1 MRARPLIGL
10 APAGLALAALGF
22 SSPGGGAT
30 SSSDRKPDRSIS
42 RTARPAG
49 PLTRLERAVHPDGP
63 TAHRVEVTLGR
74 SARGRPITAT
84 ATDGLGNGQSGE
96 GEGTLVLVFG
106 CIHGDECAGMRA
118 VAHSERGCPPCG
130 DGLVTVPNL
139 NPDGLALGTRVNA
152 RGVDLNRNFASDW
165 RPIGV
170 PGDPEHSG
178 PAPFSEAET
187 RIARRL
193 IKALHPDVT
202 IWFHQQQERL
212 VRAWG
217 PSIPAARTYARLAGE
232 PFRRMPWLDGT
243 APNWQNHRFPGTS
256 SFVVELPLSG
266 PTHSG
271 RHGQAIFELAHGLE
285 GPARG

>member
-1 MRARPLIGL
+1 VVR
-10 APAGLALAALGF
+10 
-22 SSPGGGAT
+22 
-30 SSSDRKPDRSIS
+30 
-42 RTARPAG
+42 
-49 PLTRLERAVHPDGP
+49 
-63 TAHRVEVTLGR
+63 RVGVTLGR
-74 SARGRPITAT
+74 SADGRPITAT
-84 ATDGLGNGQSGE
+84 ATNGIGDGQGGRSGWPR
-96 GEGTLVLVFG
+96 VLVIG
-106 CIHGDECAGMRA
+106 CIHGDECAGIDA
-118 VAHSERGCPPCG
+118 VAHSERGCPPPG

-139 NPDGLALGTRVNA
+139 NPDGLALGTRLNA

-178 PAPFSEAET
+178 PAPFSEPET

-193 IKALHPDVT
+193 ITALRPDVT
-202 IWFHQQQERL
+202 IWFHQQEEEL

-217 PSIPAARTYARLAGE
+217 PSVPAARAYARLAGE

-266 PTHSG
+266 PTHPDRNG
-271 RHGQAIFELAHGLE
+271 EAIFQLARELEPPGHG
-285 GPARG
+285 